1 MRAII
6 THANADLDALAC
18 LVLARRLYGDAICLR
33 NHTVSMP
40 VRRFLALHKDEL
52 DLKRVSDIDISTI
65 EEVIVVDVRDGRRL
79 DEYSELLESA
89 SRVVVWD
96 HHPAT
101 EHDID
106 AGETHIEPVGA
117 CATLLCERLRE
128 EGIELNEAEA
138 TVALLGIYADTGSLS
153 FDATSPRDVE
163 AAAHLLR
170 AGGKLSVVN
179 RYMQQR
185 FTPEQQELLVS
196 MMPNTEEYT
205 VKAVDI
211 AIAKGEARRYVRS
224 AAEVVDDIMRLG
236 GHDAIFGVI
245 GFDKGKRVQV
255 VGRSRVPYVNVG
267 QILSQMGGGGHAGAA
282 AATFK
287 KQTID
292 EVVASLKEL
301 LETSELQPT
310 RVSDLMSS
318 PVETIARDI
327 SLAEALEL
335 LERWHVT
342 GAPVLRDGELE
353 GIISRRDIDRA
364 AEGDKLDLPVASHM
378 SHNPVV
384 IAPDEPIEDALEQMT
399 QQDIGRMP
407 VCDGQRMVGIIS
419 RSDIL
424 RRLYSEH

>member
-1 MRAII
+1 
-6 THANADLDALAC
+6 
-18 LVLARRLYGDAICLR
+18 
-33 NHTVSMP
+33 
-40 VRRFLALHKDEL
+40 
-52 DLKRVSDIDISTI
+52 
-65 EEVIVVDVRDGRRL
+65 
-79 DEYSELLESA
+79 
-89 SRVVVWD
+89 
-96 HHPAT
+96 
-101 EHDID
+101 
-106 AGETHIEPVGA
+106 
-117 CATLLCERLRE
+117 
-128 EGIELNEAEA
+128 
-138 TVALLGIYADTGSLS
+138 
-153 FDATSPRDVE
+153 
-163 AAAHLLR
+163 
-170 AGGKLSVVN
+170 LSVVN

-292 EVVASLKEL
+292 EVVASIKEL
-301 LETSELQPT
+301 LEASELQPT

-335 LERWHVT
+335 LERWGVT